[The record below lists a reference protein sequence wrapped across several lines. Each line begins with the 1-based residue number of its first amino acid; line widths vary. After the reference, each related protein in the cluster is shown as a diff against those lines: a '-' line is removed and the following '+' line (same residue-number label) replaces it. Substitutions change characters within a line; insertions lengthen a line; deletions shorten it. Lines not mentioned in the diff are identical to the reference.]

1 MVQITITSK
10 QLEKF
15 EKGINFAISEQIAQA
30 VRKEIEKMNLIQ
42 STQFWQSVQVLPNGK
57 GVYSDVP
64 YAQYLEYGTLEYSQ
78 KYGLESFPATP
89 DPKKKHMTKEQA
101 KAYPA
106 GMQPFAPFRRV
117 VYNPNKMVDIIA
129 RAIKNL

>member
-15 EKGINFAISEQIAQA
+15 GKGINFAISEQIAQA
-30 VRKEIEKMNLIQ
+30 VRKEIEKMKLIQ
-42 STQFWQSVQVLPNGK
+42 STQFWQSIQVLPNGE

-64 YAQYLEYGTLEYSQ
+64 YAQYLEYGTMEYWNN
-78 KYGLESFPATP
+78 YGSDDFPKTP
-89 DPKKKHMTKEQA
+89 HPKKKHMTREQA

-117 VYNPNKMVDIIA
+117 VYNPNKMVDIVA
-129 RAIKNL
+129 RAIRNL